1 MKRAASNSS
10 GSQKHEAA
18 RRGRVYQNVT
28 DERLWRLRNESRQ
41 YQLQDDAFST
51 PTRKDS
57 TDTTATQD
65 TVDTTASTHGT
76 EVGTTTTLLTIPAA
90 TQPIT
95 SDSDLVSSPTDDKSL
110 VLADR
115 SSSSIYSSEDIL
127 TYLATLNPPTW
138 TSTPP
143 GPASPTISSDD
154 TPPSDTEILQHIHAS
169 VTARTLNWVRV
180 VSKASGTPT
189 ERRLISYAQSV
200 VVERVNGYWPTKLWE
215 RTCLSSYSVPSL
227 RYVMTALA
235 SMHDQR
241 RTELEA
247 GASMAPWHSFGL
259 TQYNKAMAEVRALG
273 RGERGKVDMEVVEVI
288 LTTCFLFGSVTMM
301 MGDARAAIRHADNG
315 IGLMNNYLGKL
326 RLQYRAGTFDAGH
339 SETIHDLFTS
349 YRRLD
354 VLASQWVK
362 GRKPM
367 FALYQAQLPKRVGR
381 FESMEHAGN
390 DFDAIQ
396 HRALIVERNALPM
409 GLGMGMGAE
418 AKVQAADT
426 DGAQQEDKQLPRR
439 ISENQA
445 ILQAADAWETAFN
458 ALVATGQYTSEVDLQ
473 NIQLKMM
480 NLQIIR
486 LKASEPAK
494 HTGEANKEDQASTG
508 ELGEREQ
515 NIPQDHSQKQTQA
528 FYSDSYTPLFMKV
541 VECARVVT
549 SMHAGAKKQFVLY
562 SALIHPLR
570 FVAEHCG
577 DETVR
582 KEAVVLMRRVVA
594 KPC

>member
-1 MKRAASNSS
+1 
-10 GSQKHEAA
+10 
-18 RRGRVYQNVT
+18 
-28 DERLWRLRNESRQ
+28 
-41 YQLQDDAFST
+41 
-51 PTRKDS
+51 
-57 TDTTATQD
+57 
-65 TVDTTASTHGT
+65 
-76 EVGTTTTLLTIPAA
+76 
-90 TQPIT
+90 
-95 SDSDLVSSPTDDKSL
+95 
-110 VLADR
+110 
-115 SSSSIYSSEDIL
+115 
-127 TYLATLNPPTW
+127 
-138 TSTPP
+138 
-143 GPASPTISSDD
+143 
-154 TPPSDTEILQHIHAS
+154 
-169 VTARTLNWVRV
+169 
-180 VSKASGTPT
+180 
-189 ERRLISYAQSV
+189 
-200 VVERVNGYWPTKLWE
+200 
-215 RTCLSSYSVPSL
+215 
-227 RYVMTALA
+227 
-235 SMHDQR
+235 
-241 RTELEA
+241 
-247 GASMAPWHSFGL
+247 
-259 TQYNKAMAEVRALG
+259 
-273 RGERGKVDMEVVEVI
+273 MEVVEVI

-396 HRALIVERNALPM
+396 HRALIVERDALP
-409 GLGMGMGAE
+409 MGMGAE
-418 AKVQAADT
+418 TKVQAEDADG
-426 DGAQQEDKQLPRR
+426 DHGEDKQSPRR

-445 ILQAADAWETAFN
+445 ILQAANAWEAAFN

-486 LKASEPAK
+486 LKASEPLK
-494 HTGEANKEDQASTG
+494 HTGEATKGNQASTG
-508 ELGEREQ
+508 EHAIIRQLDEPQR
-515 NIPQDHSQKQTQA
+515 NNSQDHAQKQIQA

-582 KEAVVLMRRVVA
+582 TEAVRLMRRVVA